1 METEDREA
9 PTKWNNPIWRRVE
22 VSTWAQQG
30 GGETIGREGGKERR
44 EEYYRVLR
52 SQSEVKDGNGYEEGG
67 KVMSIYREE

>member
-30 GGETIGREGGKERR
+30 GGRDNRKGRRKGKERR
-44 EEYYRVLR
+44 VL
-52 SQSEVKDGNGYEEGG
+52 QSTP
-67 KVMSIYREE
+67 